1 MNDAAPELTEHDA
14 RVLRRFE
21 RLLVAVVVLLVAAH
35 GRDAAW
41 PFVVWPMYAR
51 THPTPPRRVSETEV
65 RLVSRDGDVVR
76 LLPAQVFTHVE
87 IELGRRVATAAFAD
101 DPEAEHHRRVLLR
114 RLRPLLEEH
123 DVVEVQAWTLSWTAD
138 PMAVPP
144 FDRARPD
151 EEIMLGRLRLPD
163 GR

>member
-1 MNDAAPELTEHDA
+1 MSDPKDA

-21 RLLVAVVVLLVAAH
+21 RLLLAIVVLLVAAH
-35 GRDAAW
+35 GRDDAW

-51 THPTPPRRVSETEV
+51 CHPTPPRRVSETEL
-65 RLVSRDGDVVR
+65 RLLSREGAVLR

-87 IELGRRVATAAFAD
+87 LELGRRVATQAFVEDAD
-101 DPEAEHHRRVLLR
+101 RERYRAVLLR

-123 DVVEVQAWTLSWTAD
+123 DVVEVQAWSLSWTAD
-138 PMAVPP
+138 PMTVPP

-151 EEIMLGRLRLPD
+151 EAILLGRLPVKNASLRD